1 MTWLDTLAFKLRE
14 SKISCNDT
22 AIVTHDLS
30 HSSSQKHIRA
40 NSDDSLYLHRQ
51 ISGVWLLLLPLKD
64 GLTTVR
70 AASCLYLLKLFEEWL
85 SLNVLFARYWHI
97 LFLTLLAWSLKH
109 SIKVLANTLWNVI
122 LPKWQYKSHITIR
135 QSNLWRIHLFT
146 KLHVRGCYI
155 HKYVTVCTYDWIIS
169 SFYVHV

>member
-1 MTWLDTLAFKLRE
+1 MNPSHFWTLKIMTWLDTLAFKLRE

-51 ISGVWLLLLPLKD
+51 ISGVCLLLLPLKD

-85 SLNVLFARYWHI
+85 SLNVLFARY
-97 LFLTLLAWSLKH
+97 
-109 SIKVLANTLWNVI
+109 
-122 LPKWQYKSHITIR
+122 
-135 QSNLWRIHLFT
+135 
-146 KLHVRGCYI
+146 
-155 HKYVTVCTYDWIIS
+155 
-169 SFYVHV
+169 